1 MDNVCPRL
9 FFSMGFFSNLLEG
22 LGRLFFGNIQLKK
35 YNCDNLVVNLNNFP
49 QSLPDYCQKEIS
61 RICGL
66 VEYSYANA
74 NSKEFSIAIVGD
86 FSVGKSSFVNALLS
100 REIVPVSAKPCTA
113 AITRIVYGRK
123 DHVVLCHDTLEE
135 KILNIEQYKQF
146 SSYSISDLKEL
157 EETGTL
163 SRFKGINKCTIYT
176 SSSILKNNNLC
187 IIDTLGLSANENDT
201 NKTLEAIKGAV
212 AIIYLCA
219 ERGLT
224 EPDCSFISKHLHP
237 ENPNFFLCLNRK
249 DLLKKSEQQDVVLHI
264 KLKMDSLIKEINS
277 SSHDSYPEDRL
288 FAVSSLYQNFA
299 NGFETDSEDYNPN
312 VNYSEKSGFNELLS
326 TITEYVNT
334 NSEEARLQYLNN
346 QMVSVRESILSLKN
360 VREQEIEYNIV
371 QLQKVIAELSQRKED
386 ISTQINIIEMKF
398 DKILGK
404 LNLRTDGLKG
414 RCVGKIE
421 STWEENIRNVKSKVH
436 FTKGDYLKLCGYKM
450 NIFLSESTK
459 KEKACEVLKP
469 FCNVIIEHIEQQL
482 VAIIKDELDFIG
494 NLGTEL
500 YRAERIELP
509 NSGITTYTLANPTL
523 FNDRQRKSISDSIW
537 NQLTR
542 NGVFFSSALAL
553 LEWCLGMSTSDS
565 QIIEMISGTKE
576 TVIREINVVLDYIS
590 SSLKNAIVNTNDAG
604 KTRDT
609 EALYTEIDR
618 ITKEIQKNELK
629 RESLHD
635 ILNDENIYFDTT
647 LKTLKL

>member
-1 MDNVCPRL
+1 
-9 FFSMGFFSNLLEG
+9 
-22 LGRLFFGNIQLKK
+22 
-35 YNCDNLVVNLNNFP
+35 
-49 QSLPDYCQKEIS
+49 
-61 RICGL
+61 
-66 VEYSYANA
+66 
-74 NSKEFSIAIVGD
+74 
-86 FSVGKSSFVNALLS
+86 
-100 REIVPVSAKPCTA
+100 
-113 AITRIVYGRK
+113 
-123 DHVVLCHDTLEE
+123 
-135 KILNIEQYKQF
+135 
-146 SSYSISDLKEL
+146 
-157 EETGTL
+157 
-163 SRFKGINKCTIYT
+163 
-176 SSSILKNNNLC
+176 
-187 IIDTLGLSANENDT
+187 
-201 NKTLEAIKGAV
+201 
-212 AIIYLCA
+212 
-219 ERGLT
+219 
-224 EPDCSFISKHLHP
+224 
-237 ENPNFFLCLNRK
+237 
-249 DLLKKSEQQDVVLHI
+249 
-264 KLKMDSLIKEINS
+264 
-277 SSHDSYPEDRL
+277 
-288 FAVSSLYQNFA
+288 
-299 NGFETDSEDYNPN
+299 
-312 VNYSEKSGFNELLS
+312 
-326 TITEYVNT
+326 
-334 NSEEARLQYLNN
+334 
-346 QMVSVRESILSLKN
+346 
-360 VREQEIEYNIV
+360 
-371 QLQKVIAELSQRKED
+371 
-386 ISTQINIIEMKF
+386 MKF

-542 NGVFFSSALAL
+542 NGVLFSSALAL

-629 RESLHD
+629 RKSLHD